1 MSKPQDQH
9 NVAAAEAAFRASAS
23 PFRVRHAREILK
35 LATPTILTML
45 SQTLM
50 WTVDTAL
57 LGRVSSLAL
66 ASAGLGGLLTWTF
79 YSLFNNLSRISG
91 TFVAQAHGK
100 GDDKAVGDYAWQ
112 SIYLAVATGA
122 ILQVA
127 GYFAYLILPLTRNPP
142 EVLVGTYVYIK
153 WRTASGIAQQLVFS
167 LMGFFQGR
175 RDVKIPMWAGIVS
188 NVVNLVLDL
197 WLIFGWSGVTVGER
211 TWLAMPAM
219 GVKGAAIATSCGV
232 VVNAL
237 ILLIWMVAPNR
248 HRIRY
253 AIHRPRRLDLTKIW
267 DMVRVGAPAAW
278 EGFVDMSGFLLFS
291 VFIGRAGTVALA
303 ANQITIQVLSFSF
316 MPMWGLTIAGS
327 ILTGNWIGAG
337 RPDLAAAYG
346 RQVYKLGAYYALALA
361 AVLILLRGHLFA
373 VFTPDPAVLAF
384 GASLAVVAAVFQCCD
399 GMRMVSIGLLQGAG
413 DTRFPMLAS
422 LVLLWGVFV
431 PLSYFVIVVHGGNVV
446 TGWTLGAFCYLL
458 MAIVLYARFR
468 SGAWRKVKI
477 FGAERS
483 VESGAER
490 GFEHGVERGED
501 TDG

>member
-1 MSKPQDQH
+1 MNTPQDRP
-9 NVAAAEAAFRASAS
+9 NISAAEAAMQKSGS
-23 PFRVRHAREILK
+23 PFHVRNVGEILA

-66 ASAGLGGLLTWTF
+66 ASAGLGGLLTWTL

-100 GDDKAVGDYAWQ
+100 NDDRAVGDYVWQ
-112 SIYLAVATGA
+112 SLYLAIATGA
-122 ILQVA
+122 ILQAA
-127 GYFAYLILPLTRNPP
+127 GYFSYLVLPLTQNPP
-142 EVLVGTYVYIK
+142 DVLLGTYVYVK
-153 WRTASGIAQQLVFS
+153 WRTLSAVAQQLGFS

-197 WLIFGWSGVTVGER
+197 WLIFGWSGLTIAGH
-211 TWLAMPAM
+211 TWLAMPPL
-219 GVKGAAIATSCGV
+219 GIKGAAIATSCSV
-232 VVNAL
+232 FVNAL
-237 ILLIWMVAPNR
+237 ILLVWMVAPAA
-248 HRIRY
+248 HRRRY
-253 AIHRPRRLDLTKIW
+253 AVHLPRRIDLAKLW

-278 EGFVDMSGFLLFS
+278 EGAVDMSGFLLFS
-291 VFIGRAGTVALA
+291 IFVGRAGAVALA

-361 AVLILLRGHLFA
+361 AFLILLRGHLFA
-373 VFTPDPAVLAF
+373 VFTTDPAVLVF
-384 GASLAVVAAVFQCCD
+384 GASLAVVAAVFQFFD
-399 GMRMVSIGLLQGAG
+399 GMRMISIGLLQGAG

-431 PLSYFVIVVHGGNVV
+431 PLSYVVIVVRGGNVV
-446 TGWTLGAFCYLL
+446 TGWMLGAFCYLL
-458 MAIVLYARFR
+458 MAAVLFMRFR

-477 FGAERS
+477 FGAERA
-483 VESGAER
+483 GPAL
-490 GFEHGVERGED
+490 G
-501 TDG
+501 